1 MIYSNVRPKTP
12 SLLNLTFW
20 FYISIFKHSLEIVWH
35 ICLYLYRCAMHIFAH
50 HHWICMRFRFWWQS
64 EGSASSTIQIFLVSD
79 VRRCNLSHRLM
90 MLCYLGLAFHFLLV
104 YISIWKNSNS
114 SNLKYIFFCFQN
126 AVIVWMK
133 RKQQIDGRCQR
144 RSSATNDITLVHF
157 SKYVSICCFSFSI
170 SQLITLSGEIDSTAH
185 GVRNLMT

>member
-1 MIYSNVRPKTP
+1 MSPRNVVKRKINRFDSFAVRSVSIGSRYQKWNYENIYGNIYISFNAVNLAVIFKLVQRQSKKVIVSNGCGLYIDPLWFIQMWGQKTP

-104 YISIWKNSNS
+104 YISA
-114 SNLKYIFFCFQN
+114 Q
-126 AVIVWMK
+126 M
-133 RKQQIDGRCQR
+133 
-144 RSSATNDITLVHF
+144 
-157 SKYVSICCFSFSI
+157 
-170 SQLITLSGEIDSTAH
+170 
-185 GVRNLMT
+185 